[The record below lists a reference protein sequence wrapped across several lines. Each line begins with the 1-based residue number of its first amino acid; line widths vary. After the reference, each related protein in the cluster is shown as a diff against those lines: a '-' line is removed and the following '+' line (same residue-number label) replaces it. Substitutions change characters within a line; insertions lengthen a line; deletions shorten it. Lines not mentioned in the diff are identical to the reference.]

1 MGEDEYAIVTWGSSG
16 IGKVMIHKFQSEGVV
31 VHSLDIAVDTVGQ
44 VMPKNGVIWH
54 KCDVSKANE
63 VNQCIALITKDH
75 PVDILVNNA
84 VIGFIGD
91 FLNFQKMSWID
102 SIMLISRAYFTV
114 IKKLSQVCSLMS
126 PFFVS
131 IKRHLLGHGLPNR
144 WRIYKTKWIKNETY
158 KIWTRRE

>member
-1 MGEDEYAIVTWGSSG
+1 MGDNEYAIVTWGSSG

-31 VHSLDIAVDTVGQ
+31 VHSLDIAVDTDGQ

-91 FLNFQKMSWID
+91 FLNTSEDVLDRLYNVNIKSIFHCNKEVIPSMQSHVAFLCIDQATFTRTWI
-102 SIMLISRAYFTV
+102 T
-114 IKKLSQVCSLMS
+114 Q
-126 PFFVS
+126 
-131 IKRHLLGHGLPNR
+131 
-144 WRIYKTKWIKNETY
+144 
-158 KIWTRRE
+158 